1 MFRRLLGAL
10 APGPTGSG
18 TLTDDGGATLDSAS
32 RAAVDPA
39 AAAAVAAAETE
50 TVRRIV
56 ARLAALPARRARFLA
71 GFAYVMSRAAH
82 ADFAISAEETA
93 AMEAA
98 VVEQGGLD
106 EAQAVLVVEMAKVEA
121 GRHGATQDYLVTR
134 EIARMATLDEKLAL
148 LRCCFMVGAADTSI
162 SAEEA
167 SVINQIARE
176 LDIALPLVNQ
186 VRAEFVERMTAI
198 QAMRRLNEKPN
209 DRE

>member
-1 MFRRLLGAL
+1 MFRRLLGAM
-10 APGPTGSG
+10 APESTGVGKPTGDADASADSS
-18 TLTDDGGATLDSAS
+18 TQAVLDP
-32 RAAVDPA
+32 V

-56 ARLAALPARRARFLA
+56 ARLAALPAQRARFLA

-82 ADFAISAEETA
+82 ADLDVSPAETA

-106 EAQAVLVVEMAKVEA
+106 EAQAVLVVEMAKLEA

-134 EIARMATLDEKLAL
+134 EIARMATLEEKLAL
-148 LRCCFMVGAADTSI
+148 LRCCFVVGAADTSI

-176 LDIALPLVNQ
+176 LDVAPPLVNE
-186 VRAEFVERMTAI
+186 VRAEFVERMSAI
-198 QAMRRLNEKPN
+198 QAMRRLN
-209 DRE
+209 DGSGGRE